1 MVEEN
6 RSPKFR
12 LRNIDE
18 TRNYFL
24 EKIKHN
30 ELMSRKDKKVSTT
43 LNHIHFLVSISAIK
57 ECISISDFTS
67 LIGNPI
73 GITSSVIGLKICQ
86 INVGIKNY
94 KSIFNKKKKKDDKI
108 LLVAKCKL
116 NTLGVLISKTSI
128 NSFVSHDEFVLINNL
143 LKVYNK
149 MREEIKTLQT

>member
-43 LNHIHFLVSISAIK
+43 LNHIHFLISISAIK
-57 ECISISDFTS
+57 GCISISDFTS

-86 INVGIKNY
+86 INAGIKNY

-149 MREEIKTLQT
+149 MREEIKNLQT

>member
-43 LNHIHFLVSISAIK
+43 LNHIHFLISISAIK

-86 INVGIKNY
+86 INAGIKNY

-108 LLVAKCKL
+108 LLVAKFKL

>member
-43 LNHIHFLVSISAIK
+43 LNHIHFLISISAIK

-73 GITSSVIGLKICQ
+73 GITSSVIGLKTCQ
-86 INVGIKNY
+86 INAGIKNY

>member
-43 LNHIHFLVSISAIK
+43 LNHIHFLISISAIK

-73 GITSSVIGLKICQ
+73 AITSSVIGLKICQ
-86 INVGIKNY
+86 INAGIKNY

>member
-43 LNHIHFLVSISAIK
+43 LNHIHFLISISAIK

-73 GITSSVIGLKICQ
+73 GITSSVIGLH
-86 INVGIKNY
+86 
-94 KSIFNKKKKKDDKI
+94 
-108 LLVAKCKL
+108 VA
-116 NTLGVLISKTSI
+116 
-128 NSFVSHDEFVLINNL
+128 HD
-143 LKVYNK
+143 
-149 MREEIKTLQT
+149 

>member
-43 LNHIHFLVSISAIK
+43 LNHIHFLISISAIK

>member
-86 INVGIKNY
+86 INAGIKNY

>member
-86 INVGIKNY
+86 INAGIKNY

-116 NTLGVLISKTSI
+116 NTLGVLISNTSI